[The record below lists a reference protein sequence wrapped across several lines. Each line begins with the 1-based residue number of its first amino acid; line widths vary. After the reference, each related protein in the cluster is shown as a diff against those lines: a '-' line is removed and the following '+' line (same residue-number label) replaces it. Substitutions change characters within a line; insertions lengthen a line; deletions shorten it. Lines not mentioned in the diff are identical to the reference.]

1 MLLFQYL
8 FSATFSFLLLTTVP
22 TKYTCRT
29 GHIHV
34 ETSNRF
40 KDIVGDNY
48 QVYSEMNPT
57 TGAVSFTGLLK
68 SFKFEFGAL
77 DQAFNSGRVDMSQY
91 SKFNFEG
98 KLTNVA
104 SINFDKPGTYP
115 AIVEGFLYMGT
126 YKRKTS
132 ANGTVQV
139 LANGRLE
146 TKADFSIRI
155 EEASM
160 KTINDL
166 MKKKLPSMLAMDT
179 NKLGISRDIK
189 LNLTA
194 QYRPRN

>member
-1 MLLFQYL
+1 MSMFNVVFAFLA
-8 FSATFSFLLLTTVP
+8 SSFLITAVP

-40 KDIVGDNY
+40 KDIIADNY
-48 QVYSEMNPT
+48 QVYSELNPN
-57 TGAVSFTGLLK
+57 TGEVSFKGLLK

-98 KLTNVA
+98 KLTNVG
-104 SINFDKPGTYP
+104 SINFDQPGTYP
-115 AIVEGFLYMGT
+115 AIVDGFLFMGS

-132 ANGTVQV
+132 ARGTVEV
-139 LANGRLE
+139 LPNGRLVTE
-146 TKADFSIRI
+146 ADFSIRI
-155 EEASM
+155 EEESM
-160 KTINDL
+160 QTINKL
-166 MKKKLPSMLAMDT
+166 MKQKLPSVMSLDT
-179 NKLGISRDIK
+179 DKLGISRDIK
-189 LNLTA
+189 LNLKA